1 MVDSILSESIGRV
14 VATERNPT
22 TTGEVSFWLKKGVRL
37 KPFDFVKLVPP
48 GDSPDARFGC
58 FYAIIH
64 EIKEVSDEPS
74 QLSGYISADFGD
86 PSIVPRVSRV
96 TTTFAEAEIVFNEED
111 NEMPVPHGSE
121 VHWPEED
128 GVKRALGVNDYKS
141 PIPAGFITMS
151 GPKGTPLTLPVH
163 VDGDYLIGP
172 EGAHLNISGISGLAT
187 KTSYAMFLL
196 SAIQQKL
203 QEAQAEGTEF
213 RNSPAFVIFNVKG
226 RDLLRIHEK
235 SKEINE
241 QKVRSDW
248 EKCGLAPEPVTD
260 VTYFYPY
267 SSDKGNAN
275 VRSHLSKELVEKNVA
290 GNRGFRYHFDVEGA
304 IANLGLLFEDIDD
317 PARTLVSCAETL
329 RERVS
334 ASETSWNQLRGV
346 VDGFAKATPDKTIQ
360 VGSWR
365 RFARLFRQRTNES
378 IFDVRNR
385 KAEDL
390 KQVPLKHILNCLGP
404 GKMVVVDIAS
414 LPDYAQS
421 FIVGYVI
428 RLIRAFKLGD
438 TTAYDGEDDQY
449 SDIERARN
457 EVGSI
462 VLFADELNK
471 FAPKFGHDRTL
482 TGHLREISERG
493 RSDGIILF
501 GAEQFRTGVD
511 PRVTGNSGTQIFGR
525 STSVEASRDDE
536 IKNLPGRQGKR
547 VPYLKKGEL
556 MVNHTRFSGGT
567 LKIRF
572 PLNAY
577 RPGSE

>member
-1 MVDSILSESIGRV
+1 MARSITNAPIGRV
-14 VATERNPT
+14 VATEKNPT
-22 TTGEVSFWLKKGVRL
+22 TTGEVSFWLTRGVHL

-48 GDSPDARFGC
+48 ADPSNAGVGY

-74 QLSGYISADFGD
+74 PLSGYISADFGD
-86 PSIVPRVSRV
+86 SSIEPRVSRV
-96 TTTFAEAEIVFNEED
+96 TTTFAEAEVLFNEND
-111 NEMPVPHGSE
+111 IEMPVPHGSE
-121 VHWPEED
+121 VHWPEGK
-128 GVKRALGVNDYKS
+128 GVKRALGINDYKS

-151 GPKGTPLTLPVH
+151 GPEGAPLTLPVD

-187 KTSYAMFLL
+187 KTSYVMFLL

-203 QEAQAEGTEF
+203 QEARAKGSTF
-213 RNSPAFVIFNVKG
+213 RKSPAFVIFNVKG
-226 RDLLRIHEK
+226 PDLLRVHEK
-235 SKEINE
+235 SEE
-241 QKVRSDW
+241 VDTEKVRSDW
-248 EKCGLAPEPVTD
+248 EKCGLVPEPLTD

-267 SSDKGNAN
+267 SSNKGNAN
-275 VRSHLSKELVEKNVA
+275 VQSHLSKALVERNTSDD
-290 GNRGFRYHFDVEGA
+290 RGFRYHFDVKGA
-304 IANLGLLFEDIDD
+304 IANLGLLFEDIED
-317 PARTLVSCAETL
+317 PARTLVSCAEAL
-329 RERVS
+329 RERFA
-334 ASETSWNQLRGV
+334 ASETSWSELRRTV
-346 VDGFAKATPDKTIQ
+346 NDYAKATRQDDKTIP

-365 RFARLFRQRTNES
+365 RFARLFRQRTKNS
-378 IFDVRNR
+378 IFEERSKDAKKLSQVQLNNI
-385 KAEDL
+385 L
-390 KQVPLKHILNCLGP
+390 KCLGP
-404 GKMVVVDIAS
+404 GKVVVVDIAP

-421 FIVGYVI
+421 FIVGHVI
-428 RLIRAFKLGD
+428 HLIRSFMIGD
-438 TTAYDGEDDQY
+438 TFESDKDDDQDD
-449 SDIERARN
+449 DIQRARN

-471 FAPKFGHDRTL
+471 FAPKFGQNRTL

-493 RSDGIILF
+493 RSEGIILF

-511 PRVTGNSGTQIFGR
+511 ARVTGNCGTQVFGR

-536 IKNLPGRQGKR
+536 IKGLPGRQGKR

-577 RPGSE
+577 LQG